1 MAETYN
7 DGDFYKKLKQYKSY
21 YPNLITD
28 FISFIIQYSS
38 TEVVDKLKESKI
50 HIEFDEKNYENEK
63 IYNSLSSKKSY
74 FLAIIDFISGMTD
87 RYAVKIYNELI
98 SYNKFDL
105 F

>member
-50 HIEFDEKNYENEK
+50 HIEFDEKIMK
-63 IYNSLSSKKSY
+63 MKKS
-74 FLAIIDFISGMTD
+74 IIHCLQKIVFSCNNRFYIWND
-87 RYAVKIYNELI
+87 RSIRSENI
-98 SYNKFDL
+98 
-105 F
+105 